1 MKRQS
6 IIKLGALLLVC
17 CVMLGCTPEEEKL
30 GTIYGTVTDFS
41 SGEPI
46 ANANVH
52 LNPRGETTLTGS
64 DGTFQFNDLPTG
76 SYSLSL
82 SKNGYVDLD
91 DDYVINIDKG
101 NSVQRSIQM
110 QKQSSSLQIVDNNGN
125 IIALLDFGADE
136 DVSQKAFNIF
146 NNGNL
151 TLDFTISKTA
161 NWIDE
166 VIPSSGT
173 VAIGDTKPITVI
185 INRASLGSGENK
197 STLLIT
203 TPTAGSVEIV
213 VKATVPFMA
222 TVETGEV
229 EEVTNNSAKCNG
241 DVTDN
246 GGVTVIEKGICYS
259 EMGNPTVNDQRV
271 SGGPGIGAFTCT
283 LTGLEE
289 KTDYYVRAY
298 AINSVDTAYG
308 VPKSFTTKGKPTVS
322 TVGYSNVST
331 NSASCSGNVLSDGG
345 ASVSE
350 RGICYGLAPNPSIN
364 NSKVTSGSGTGSFT
378 CNLTNLTNN
387 TTYYI
392 KAYAKNA
399 YGIAYGEEKH
409 FTTDDGKPTVFTVGY
424 SNVSANKATCSGN
437 VSSAGGS
444 SVTERG
450 ICYSLAPNPTINNSI
465 VKSGTGTGSF
475 TCNLTNLTN
484 QTTYYIKA
492 YAKNSYGVA
501 YGEEK
506 HFTTEILP
514 TFQYGGYTYYVAP
527 DPGNYMSWGN
537 ANSYCNGLTIYGLSG
552 WRLPTKD
559 ELLQMYAERNQ
570 IGGFNSSYYWS
581 STFYYNTYYYIV
593 NFYNG
598 SVLYDNDDNRCRPIR
613 RKN

>member
-1 MKRQS
+1 MKRQL
-6 IIKLGALLLVC
+6 IIKFVALLFVWC
-17 CVMLGCTPEEEKL
+17 AMLGCTPEEEKL

-41 SGEPI
+41 SGDPI
-46 ANANVH
+46 ANANVK

-91 DDYVINIDKG
+91 DDYVLKIENG
-101 NSVQRSIQM
+101 NTVQRAIQM
-110 QKQSSSLQIVDNNGN
+110 KKLSSSLQIVDNNQN
-125 IIALLDFGADE
+125 VIALLDFGVDE
-136 DVSQKAFNIF
+136 DVTQKAFNIF
-146 NNGNL
+146 NDGDL
-151 TLDFTISKTA
+151 TLNFSITKTA
-161 NWIDE
+161 NWIEDI
-166 VIPSSGT
+166 IPASGT
-173 VAIGDTKPITVI
+173 VDIGDTKPIIVI

-213 VKATVPFMA
+213 VKATIPFMA

-229 EEVTNNSAKCNG
+229 KEVTNNSAKCNG

-246 GGVTVIEKGICYS
+246 GGVTVTEKGICYS
-259 EMGNPTVNDQRV
+259 KMENPTIDNQRV
-271 SGGPGIGAFTCT
+271 SGGPGIGAFTCI

-308 VPKSFTTKGKPTVS
+308 VQKRFTTKGKPTVS
-322 TVGYSNVST
+322 TVNYSNVST

-345 ASVSE
+345 TSVTE

-364 NSKVTSGSGTGSFT
+364 NSKVTSGSGIGSFT
-378 CNLTNLTNN
+378 CNLTDLTNN

-409 FTTDDGKPTVFTVGY
+409 FTTDDGRPTVSTVGY

-437 VSSAGGS
+437 VSSAGGA

-484 QTTYYIKA
+484 QTTYY
-492 YAKNSYGVA
+492 
-501 YGEEK
+501 
-506 HFTTEILP
+506 H
-514 TFQYGGYTYYVAP
+514 
-527 DPGNYMSWGN
+527 
-537 ANSYCNGLTIYGLSG
+537 
-552 WRLPTKD
+552 
-559 ELLQMYAERNQ
+559 
-570 IGGFNSSYYWS
+570 
-581 STFYYNTYYYIV
+581 
-593 NFYNG
+593 
-598 SVLYDNDDNRCRPIR
+598 
-613 RKN
+613 